1 MENGHLKNLL
11 QDINDQCSD
20 HVHSFF
26 SISIRTAILCHMVRA
41 ADTSQV
47 ACCSGRTLAATQLNV
62 VRMRLREERAKGEK
76 KKNEK

>member
-1 MENGHLKNLL
+1 M
-11 QDINDQCSD
+11 INVAIMFI
-20 HVHSFF
+20 HFF
-26 SISIRTAILCHMVRA
+26 PFPFVMPYYVIMVKA